1 MARAKGARGER
12 MSRQLEDRQDRDGS
26 SLVFVVMVLV
36 VLVLMVAGYFLIQS
50 FIPFKGRGTFADM
63 YGAIVGTLFGGLAF
77 AGLILT
83 IRIQQRELRE
93 TREELARTANA
104 QDAHVK
110 VAQLAARLDAAT
122 VLRQFYID
130 EHLKVSSTSWAQVDR
145 NDEIE
150 LLLKRLDND
159 AEEALSEMI
168 SVRDEL
174 RDFVR
179 QVKGNLSDTSED
191 ITGTAEASD
200 PPR

>member
-1 MARAKGARGER
+1 